1 MTPYDI
7 LDILILFHISSSFVF
22 TPSPISEEPLPSH
35 FHLNSDIPLY
45 HQNSNNLLWE
55 ISVEEKCTPAM
66 VQRKD
71 KGTKMR

>member
-1 MTPYDI
+1 
-7 LDILILFHISSSFVF
+7 
-22 TPSPISEEPLPSH
+22 
-35 FHLNSDIPLY
+35 LNSDIPLY